1 MTNLARYNTSDLGS
15 LMKRINEYS
24 IGMDEYFD
32 RIFNLTDTNMNY
44 PPYNLI
50 QLSNN
55 ESVLEIA
62 LAGFKKDQVS
72 VYTKDGRLYVEG
84 RKEETTDTN
93 EDIRYLHR
101 GVAQRGFSRSWTI
114 SDDTEVKSVDF
125 TDGLLSVTMARV
137 VPDHHKRKDYL

>member
-32 RIFNLTDTNMNY
+32 KIFNLTDTNMNY

-50 QLSNN
+50 QLNNN

-84 RKEETTDTN
+84 RKEDNTN
-93 EDIRYLHR
+93 SEEVKYLHR

-114 SDDTEVKSVDF
+114 SDDTEVKLVDF
-125 TDGLLSVTMARV
+125 TDGLLSITLARV